1 MKPLPPALLLGMT
14 LTSCTGNG
22 GGEVRPVQPPAP
34 PPAAATSQARS
45 IDAPP
50 RLNPSDPPGNAPDG
64 MAWIPGGEF
73 TMGTEDPTM
82 PDSRPLVRVS
92 VDGFWMDKTEVTN
105 EQFETF
111 VKATGYVTVA
121 ERKPRAEDF
130 PGAPAENLVAGSVVF
145 AAPPARVP
153 LDNHYRW
160 WSYVNGA
167 NWKHPGGPRSG
178 IEKRRRHPVVQV
190 AFTDALAYA
199 KWAGKRLPTEAEWEF
214 AARGGLNRKPFVW
227 GDEFQPHGKHLAN
240 TFQGQFPHHNA
251 NEDGFQATSPVA
263 AFPANEFG
271 LHDMA
276 GNVWEWVAD
285 WYRPDYLQTLAS
297 AKSVVHSPQG
307 PADSFDPSEP
317 GTAKRVMK
325 GGSYLCSDQYCARY
339 KPGGRGKGEPSTGTD
354 HVGFRLVRDR
364 T

>member
-1 MKPLPPALLLGMT
+1 
-14 LTSCTGNG
+14 
-22 GGEVRPVQPPAP
+22 
-34 PPAAATSQARS
+34 
-45 IDAPP
+45 
-50 RLNPSDPPGNAPDG
+50 

-82 PDSRPLVRVS
+82 PDARPLVRVS

-130 PGAPAENLVAGSVVF
+130 PGAPAENLVPGSVVF
-145 AAPPARVP
+145 AAPPAPVP
-153 LDNHYRW
+153 LDTHFRW
-160 WSYVNGA
+160 WSYVKGA
-167 NWKHPGGPRSG
+167 NWRHPEGPRSG
-178 IEKRRRHPVVQV
+178 IEKRRRHPVVHV
-190 AFTDALAYA
+190 AFTDALTYA

-214 AARGGLNRKPFVW
+214 AARGGLDRKRFVW

-251 NEDGFQATSPVA
+251 NEDGFKATSPVA

-271 LHDMA
+271 LYDMA

-297 AKSVVHSPQG
+297 ARSVVHNPQG

-325 GGSYLCSDQYCARY
+325 GGSYLCTDQYCARY